1 MGDIMCVSSKP
12 SASAAPQAHEDGSR
26 AEEQRHVCPPCTKVN
41 LLAIFSLSSSRCTTI
56 AGDWRVQHCGML
68 KKGRLR
74 HCSVHRVVLPAN
86 CCQPQKPSDCVL
98 GKVGDAV
105 RSSQGGG
112 VGDEPLTQEQLS
124 AVAAGADHPHLPS
137 SQQDDSAADRSLQGP
152 AYQRQG
158 SSRKRKHGSP
168 APESPKAAGAAAQ
181 AAPKEVSSPQAEDV

>member
-1 MGDIMCVSSKP
+1 MPTLYQGEPSGSFQSQLKP
-12 SASAAPQAHEDGSR
+12 MHNNRWRLACSTKAGSGID
-26 AEEQRHVCPPCTKVN
+26 
-41 LLAIFSLSSSRCTTI
+41 LF
-56 AGDWRVQHCGML
+56 
-68 KKGRLR
+68 
-74 HCSVHRVVLPAN
+74 HRVLLLAN
-86 CCQPQKPSDCVL
+86 CCQPEKLSDCVL

-112 VGDEPLTQEQLS
+112 VGDVPLTQEQLS
-124 AVAAGADHPHLPS
+124 AVAAGADHPHLPC

-181 AAPKEVSSPQAEDV
+181 AAPKEVSSPQPEDV